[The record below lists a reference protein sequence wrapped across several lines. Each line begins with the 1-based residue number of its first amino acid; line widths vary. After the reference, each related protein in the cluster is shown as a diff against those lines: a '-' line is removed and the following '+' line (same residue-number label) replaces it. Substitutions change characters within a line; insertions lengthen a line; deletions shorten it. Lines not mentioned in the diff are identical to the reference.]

1 MNPTPQPPRAGAPDV
16 RHATL
21 LNALAERRKRVAA
34 YIADSDY
41 ARRVAPAHLRD
52 AVLSYLRL
60 GGKSLRPSVLLMSCG
75 AVGGEEETALPA
87 AAGIE
92 VYHTWTLVHD
102 DIIDRDE
109 RRRGAPTVHV
119 EFAARGERE
128 FGYSGDE
135 AAHYGQTIAILA
147 GDVQQSWSYMLFHEL
162 HTRYGV
168 DPALVLRLVGELAT
182 EVQLTLVEGETL
194 DVQYSRAQKLD
205 LSEDAVLEML
215 RKKTGMLYEFA
226 GRAGAMIGLG
236 DVTGHAPT
244 VERIARFC
252 SQCGTAFQL
261 QDDILG
267 AIGDPAVTGKAVGA
281 DLREGK
287 KTLILFRALRNAN
300 EAQRRELMSLVGRAD
315 ADDEAIGRAIR
326 LVEDLDGIGYTR
338 RLMQQMIDD
347 AVTSLD
353 DLPPTPSRDLLR
365 QWAEYLIDRQV

>member
-1 MNPTPQPPRAGAPDV
+1 MTPTSYSPPTDAPDV

-21 LNALAERRKRVAA
+21 LSALAERRKRVAA
-34 YIADSDY
+34 YIAQSDY

-60 GGKSLRPSVLLMSCG
+60 GGKSLRPAVLLLSCG
-75 AVGGEEETALPA
+75 AVGGDEGRALPA

-102 DIIDRDE
+102 DIIDRDD

-119 EFAARGERE
+119 EFAGRGARELGYTGE
-128 FGYSGDE
+128 E
-135 AAHYGQTIAILA
+135 AAHYGRTIAILA

-162 HTRYGV
+162 HTRFGV

-182 EVQLTLVEGETL
+182 DVQLTLVEGETL
-194 DVQYSRAQKLD
+194 DVQYARTQTLD
-205 LSEDAVLEML
+205 LSEEAVVEML

-236 DVTGHAPT
+236 DVSGGHPA
-244 VERIARFC
+244 VERIADFC
-252 SQCGTAFQL
+252 GQCGTAFQL

-267 AIGDPAVTGKAVGA
+267 AIGNPAITGKPVGA

-300 EAQRRELMSLVGRAD
+300 EAQRRELMGIVGRMEAG
-315 ADDEAIGRAIR
+315 DDEIR
-326 LVEDLDGIGYTR
+326 HAARLLEDLDGIGYTR
-338 RLMQQMIDD
+338 RLMRRMIED
-347 AVTSLD
+347 ATHNLEG
-353 DLPPTPSRDLLR
+353 LPPTPSRDLLR
-365 QWAEYLIDRQV
+365 QWADYLVDRQL